1 LAGAA
6 IIYVPATVFL
16 FPWYTALCL
25 AQGALVA
32 IPAVGRE
39 ASRRHAVLGLAGPA
53 AAMVIGV
60 GTVRLAGGSG
70 ADLLAWLGTFATPI
84 LAGVLGWAAR
94 WRWPYLTA
102 VAAAV
107 LYVIAWQAGGHLA
120 EAAGAALIGGAC
132 LAIAAIVG
140 PITPARYLAVGLV
153 ILIAVDVYLVWGNR
167 QVERTTSAL
176 QQATLPQVGVSSHRS
191 KPLPALQQIDLGNS
205 SMGWLDFLA
214 PALLGAVVGRRTRP
228 RIRAAIAVAVAAL
241 AWGFVLEL
249 TSPIPATVPMLAG
262 LAVTWPGWWRGT

>member
-1 LAGAA
+1 
-6 IIYVPATVFL
+6 VFL
-16 FPWYTALCL
+16 FPWYAALCL
-25 AQGALVA
+25 AQGVLVA
-32 IPAVGRE
+32 VPAVGRE
-39 ASRRHAVLGLAGPA
+39 PSRRHAALGLAGPA

-70 ADLLAWLGTFATPI
+70 ADFLAWLGTFATPV

-94 WRWPYLTA
+94 WRRPLLTA
-102 VAAAV
+102 VAAAI
-107 LYVIAWQAGGHLA
+107 LYLVAWQAGGHLA

-140 PITPARYLAVGLV
+140 PITPARYLAIGLV

-167 QVERTTSAL
+167 QVERTTTAL
-176 QQATLPQVGVSSHRS
+176 QQATLPHVGVASHHT
-191 KPLPALQQIDLGNS
+191 KPLPALQQIDLGDS

-214 PALLGAVVGRRTRP
+214 PALLGAAVGRRTRP
-228 RIRAAIAVAVAAL
+228 RLRAAVAVAVAAL
-241 AWGFVLEL
+241 AWGLVLEL

>member
-1 LAGAA
+1 M
-6 IIYVPATVFL
+6 FL
-16 FPWYTALCL
+16 FPWYAALCL
-25 AQGALVA
+25 AQGVLVA
-32 IPAVGRE
+32 VPAVGRE
-39 ASRRHAVLGLAGPA
+39 PSRRHAALGLAGPA
-53 AAMVIGV
+53 AAMIIGV

-70 ADLLAWLGTFATPI
+70 ADFLAWLGTFATPV

-94 WRWPYLTA
+94 WRRPPMTA
-102 VAAAV
+102 LAAAI
-107 LYVIAWQAGGHLA
+107 LYLIAWQAGGHLA

-140 PITPARYLAVGLV
+140 PITPARYLAIGLV

-167 QVERTTSAL
+167 QVEHTTSAL
-176 QQATLPQVGVSSHRS
+176 QQATLPHVGASHHT
-191 KPLPALQQIDLGNS
+191 KPLPALQQIDLGDS

-228 RIRAAIAVAVAAL
+228 RLRAAVAVAVAAL

-262 LAVTWPGWWRGT
+262 LAVTWPGWWRGS

>member
-1 LAGAA
+1 VAGRR
-6 IIYVPATVFL
+6 PS
-16 FPWYTALCL
+16 
-25 AQGALVA
+25 
-32 IPAVGRE
+32 GR
-39 ASRRHAVLGLAGPA
+39 
-53 AAMVIGV
+53 
-60 GTVRLAGGSG
+60 GG
-70 ADLLAWLGTFATPI
+70 
-84 LAGVLGWAAR
+84 
-94 WRWPYLTA
+94 
-102 VAAAV
+102 
-107 LYVIAWQAGGHLA
+107 
-120 EAAGAALIGGAC
+120 GAALIGGAC

-176 QQATLPQVGVSSHRS
+176 QQATLPQVGVSSHQS
-191 KPLPALQQIDLGNS
+191 KPLPALQQVDLGNS

-228 RIRAAIAVAVAAL
+228 RVRAAIAVAVAAL

>member
-1 LAGAA
+1 M
-6 IIYVPATVFL
+6 FL
-16 FPWYTALCL
+16 FPWYAALCL

-32 IPAVGRE
+32 IPAVGRDP
-39 ASRRHAVLGLAGPA
+39 SRRHAALGLAGPA

-60 GTVRLAGGSG
+60 GTVRIAGGSG

-94 WRWPYLTA
+94 WRRPYLTA
-102 VAAAV
+102 AAAAV
-107 LYVIAWQAGGHLA
+107 LYLIAWQAGGHLA
-120 EAAGAALIGGAC
+120 EAAGATLIGGAC

-167 QVERTTSAL
+167 EVERTTSAL
-176 QQATLPQVGVSSHRS
+176 QQATLPQVGVSSHKS
-191 KPLPALQQIDLGNS
+191 KPLPALQQVDLGNS

-228 RIRAAIAVAVAAL
+228 RMRAALAVAVAAL
-241 AWGFVLEL
+241 AWGFMLEL

-262 LAVTWPGWWRGT
+262 LAVTGPGWWRGT

>member
-1 LAGAA
+1 
-6 IIYVPATVFL
+6 VFL
-16 FPWYTALCL
+16 FPWYAALCV
-25 AQGALVA
+25 AQGLLVA

-39 ASRRHAVLGLAGPA
+39 PSRRNAALGLAGPA

-70 ADLLAWLGTFATPI
+70 ADFLAWLGTFATPV

-94 WRWPYLTA
+94 WRRPLLTA
-102 VAAAV
+102 IAAAI

-120 EAAGAALIGGAC
+120 QAAGAALIGGAC

-140 PITPARYLAVGLV
+140 PITPARYLAIGLV

-176 QQATLPQVGVSSHRS
+176 QQATLPHVGVASHQT
-191 KPLPALQQIDLGNS
+191 KPLPALQQVNLGDS
-205 SMGWLDFLA
+205 SMGWLDFVA

-228 RIRAAIAVAVAAL
+228 RLGAAVAVAVAAL
-241 AWGFVLEL
+241 AWGLVLEL

-262 LAVTWPGWWRGT
+262 LAVTWPGWWRGG

>member
-1 LAGAA
+1 
-6 IIYVPATVFL
+6 VFL
-16 FPWYTALCL
+16 FPWYAALCV
-25 AQGALVA
+25 AQGLLVA
-32 IPAVGRE
+32 IPAVGRD
-39 ASRRHAVLGLAGPA
+39 ATRRHAVLGLAGPA

-70 ADLLAWLGTFATPI
+70 ADVLAWLGTFATPV
-84 LAGVLGWAAR
+84 LAAALGWAAR
-94 WRWPYLTA
+94 WRRPLLTA
-102 VAAAV
+102 VAAAI

-153 ILIAVDVYLVWGNR
+153 ILIAVDVYLVWGSR

-176 QQATLPQVGVSSHRS
+176 QQATLPHVGVSSHHT
-191 KPLPALQQIDLGNS
+191 KPLPALQQVNLGDS
-205 SMGWLDFLA
+205 SMGWLDFVA

-228 RIRAAIAVAVAAL
+228 RLRAAVAVAVAAL
-241 AWGFVLEL
+241 AWGLVLEV

-262 LAVTWPGWWRGT
+262 LAVTWPGWWRGS

>member
-1 LAGAA
+1 
-6 IIYVPATVFL
+6 VFL
-16 FPWYTALCL
+16 FPWYAALCL
-25 AQGALVA
+25 AQGVLVA
-32 IPAVGRE
+32 TPAVGRE
-39 ASRRHAVLGLAGPA
+39 PTRRHAALGLAGPA

-70 ADLLAWLGTFATPI
+70 ADVLAWLGTFATPV

-94 WRWPYLTA
+94 WPRPLLTA
-102 VAAAV
+102 AAAAI

-120 EAAGAALIGGAC
+120 EAAGAAVIGGAC

-140 PITPARYLAVGLV
+140 PITPARYLAIGLV

-176 QQATLPQVGVSSHRS
+176 QQATLPHVGVASHRT

-228 RIRAAIAVAVAAL
+228 RLRAAVAVAVAAL
-241 AWGFVLEL
+241 AWGFMLEL
-249 TSPIPATVPMLAG
+249 TSPIPATVPVLAG

>member
-1 LAGAA
+1 
-6 IIYVPATVFL
+6 
-16 FPWYTALCL
+16 
-25 AQGALVA
+25 
-32 IPAVGRE
+32 
-39 ASRRHAVLGLAGPA
+39 
-53 AAMVIGV
+53 MVIGV
-60 GTVRLAGGSG
+60 GTVRVAGGSG

-84 LAGVLGWAAR
+84 LAGILGWAAR
-94 WRWPYLTA
+94 WRWPFLTA

-167 QVERTTSAL
+167 QVEHTTSAL
-176 QQATLPQVGVSSHRS
+176 QHRS
-191 KPLPALQQIDLGNS
+191 KPLPALQQVDLGNS

-228 RIRAAIAVAVAAL
+228 RVRAAIAVAVAAL